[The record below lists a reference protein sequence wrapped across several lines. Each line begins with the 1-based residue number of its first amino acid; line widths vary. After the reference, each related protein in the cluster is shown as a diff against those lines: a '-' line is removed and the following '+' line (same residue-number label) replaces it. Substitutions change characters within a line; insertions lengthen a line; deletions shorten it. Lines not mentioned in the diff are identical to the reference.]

1 MWSYRLD
8 ENWDPL
14 DLMTRRNEVPQSE
27 SRSVAFHQ
35 FPKNRKYTF
44 FFLLNYL
51 QCLWNHACLLCN
63 HVLQLDWTTG
73 PPWFR
78 MKHICMILF
87 DSKEDIVVSQHVST
101 IKGWKSICVFHSFFF
116 RWKFGQ
122 SFSHVDTAFQPWQKY
137 IIRKY
142 FMKMLKIAGF
152 IHKYW
157 YLSNTHIGK
166 LRYQLK

>member
-63 HVLQLDWTTG
+63 HVLQLDWTIG

-87 DSKEDIVVSQHVST
+87 DSKEDIVVSQHLST
-101 IKGWKSICVFHSFFF
+101 IKGWKSICVFHSFFSVGSLA
-116 RWKFGQ
+116 RV
-122 SFSHVDTAFQPWQKY
+122 SIMSILP
-137 IIRKY
+137 
-142 FMKMLKIAGF
+142 
-152 IHKYW
+152 
-157 YLSNTHIGK
+157 SNPDKNISSGNTSW
-166 LRYQLK
+166 RC

>member
-63 HVLQLDWTTG
+63 HVLQLDWTIG

-101 IKGWKSICVFHSFFF
+101 IKGWKSICVFHSFFSVGSLA
-116 RWKFGQ
+116 RV
-122 SFSHVDTAFQPWQKY
+122 SIMSILP
-137 IIRKY
+137 
-142 FMKMLKIAGF
+142 
-152 IHKYW
+152 
-157 YLSNTHIGK
+157 SNPDKNISSGNTSW
-166 LRYQLK
+166 RC

>member
-101 IKGWKSICVFHSFFF
+101 IKGWKSICVFHSFFSVGSLA
-116 RWKFGQ
+116 RV
-122 SFSHVDTAFQPWQKY
+122 SIMSILP
-137 IIRKY
+137 
-142 FMKMLKIAGF
+142 
-152 IHKYW
+152 
-157 YLSNTHIGK
+157 SNPDKNISSGNTSW
-166 LRYQLK
+166 RC